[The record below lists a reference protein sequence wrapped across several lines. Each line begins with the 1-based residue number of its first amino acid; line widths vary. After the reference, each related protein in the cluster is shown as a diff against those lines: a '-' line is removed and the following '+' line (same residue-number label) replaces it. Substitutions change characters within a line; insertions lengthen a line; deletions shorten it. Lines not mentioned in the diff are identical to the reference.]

1 MAALGALRKNVISF
15 GHGDRTAGF
24 SRYRSLMGQGR
35 RLDMSE
41 VDADGVSAFST
52 CSSGTW
58 WGQLGAERLGW
69 SRSRRD

>member
-1 MAALGALRKNVISF
+1 
-15 GHGDRTAGF
+15 
-24 SRYRSLMGQGR
+24 
-35 RLDMSE
+35 MSE
-41 VDADGVSAFST
+41 VDAYGVSAFST